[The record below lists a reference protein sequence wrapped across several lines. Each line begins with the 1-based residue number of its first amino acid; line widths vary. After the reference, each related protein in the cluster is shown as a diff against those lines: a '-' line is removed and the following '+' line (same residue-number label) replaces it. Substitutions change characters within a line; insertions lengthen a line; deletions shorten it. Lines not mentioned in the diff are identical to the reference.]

1 MSCIFLQCHISE
13 VLARI
18 LTETFIQTYKPVL
31 KIVEANRD
39 FKKMSEIHKKLHL
52 AFEKIND
59 LQGRRVFGTYFRS
72 VAFNILTTFIL
83 ILTGLAFTVK
93 GLETLMEKSLCTRS
107 RCWPSC
113 LRSSAGWTVVRSK
126 PLVLV
131 EFPTF
136 RLESFYSNK
145 YGADNLIIITDSKQ
159 VTRHYSI

>member
-1 MSCIFLQCHISE
+1 MYCIFLQCRICE

-72 VAFNILTTFIL
+72 VAFNIF
-83 ILTGLAFTVK
+83 
-93 GLETLMEKSLCTRS
+93 
-107 RCWPSC
+107 
-113 LRSSAGWTVVRSK
+113 
-126 PLVLV
+126 
-131 EFPTF
+131 
-136 RLESFYSNK
+136 
-145 YGADNLIIITDSKQ
+145 DNLHLNTDRVGFYGQRFGDLDGEEFVYKEPMLTKLPEIKCRLDSSQIKTPGIGLFPNFQTRELLLKQ
-159 VTRHYSI
+159 VWS